1 MERLLFD
8 VTFHMGVKDDGGKL
22 GVLDEALR
30 KYPFLTNFSD
40 VTLSRSGDVLCRG
53 LRQLREEGEDRG
65 RDED

>member
-30 KYPFLTNFSD
+30 KQVIWNQCLDQNNIK
-40 VTLSRSGDVLCRG
+40 
-53 LRQLREEGEDRG
+53 
-65 RDED
+65 